1 MHAIIYIFDFMDF
14 MLFII
19 KFKKTSNFTHKS
31 DAYSL
36 FGFALLN
43 HWKHQKLI

>member
-19 KFKKTSNFTHKS
+19 KFLKKLRTSHTSRTRIHYSDLHFKIAESTKS
-31 DAYSL
+31 
-36 FGFALLN
+36 
-43 HWKHQKLI
+43 